1 MSDTLVRSE
10 QNRKKTVK
18 RIARKK
24 TFASKSSRFGEN
36 LGVWAAFLQ
45 DEHADT
51 EMNTES
57 VVWSALES
65 LVPVADA
72 DGCSIALTD
81 WGVEMLA
88 EEIDGKIVRRTTLRD
103 TMAAS
108 GTIGSE
114 AVRTGRPQSV
124 AHIERDTFHH
134 YPEAVRKSRY
144 RAVACFPLGGRG
156 VELGVLTFFYRKAG
170 EVNRKEREVGMI
182 LAQSAALTI
191 EKSLLLTEGKQNRL
205 VTVQALIR
213 SLEAKDSETSQHSL
227 RVTQHATVMGEYLGL
242 PQEEIETIQFG
253 SSLHD
258 LGKIGII
265 GPILN
270 KKGKLTRDEFA
281 IVRRHPLIG
290 ARIVETVDQLAG
302 AVPIIRHHHEAFDG
316 SGYPDRLKGDEIP
329 FGARLVSVPDF
340 YDALTMNRP
349 YRPAYIHDKAVR
361 MVRERSGTFF
371 DPAMVDLFLS
381 IQERKTAAAR

>member
-1 MSDTLVRSE
+1 MRETLVRSE
-10 QNRKKTVK
+10 RNRERTAKRVAKKKTP
-18 RIARKK
+18 AP
-24 TFASKSSRFGEN
+24 KSSWFGEN
-36 LGVWAAFLQ
+36 LGAWAAYLQ

-51 EMNTES
+51 ETNTES
-57 VVWSALES
+57 VIWSAVES
-65 LVPVADA
+65 LVPVAGA
-72 DGCSIALTD
+72 DGCSIVLTD

-88 EEIDGKIVRRTTLRD
+88 EEVDGRIVRRTTLRD
-103 TMAAS
+103 TMVAR

-134 YPEAVRKSRY
+134 YPESVRKSRF

-156 VELGVLTFFYRKAG
+156 AALGVLTFFYKKAR
-170 EVNRKEREVGMI
+170 EIDRKEREVGVI

-191 EKSLLLTEGKQNRL
+191 DKSLLLSEGRQNRL
-205 VTVQALIR
+205 VTVQALLR
-213 SLEAKDSETSQHSL
+213 SLEAKDSETSHHSL
-227 RVTQHATVMGEYLGL
+227 RVTQHVTVMGEHLGL
-242 PQEEIETIQFG
+242 PQDEIETIQFG

-270 KKGKLTRDEFA
+270 KKGKLTEDEFA
-281 IVRRHPLIG
+281 IVRRHPVIG
-290 ARIVETVDQLAG
+290 ARIVETVDQLSG

-316 SGYPDRLKGDEIP
+316 SGYPDRLKGEEIP

-349 YRPAYIHDKAVR
+349 YRPAYSHDKAIH
-361 MVRERSGTFF
+361 MVRERSGTAF
-371 DPAMVDLFLS
+371 DPTMADLFLS
-381 IQERKTAAAR
+381 IQARRTAASR